1 MFLIP
6 AKLREFRQTAA
17 QRPASHHPPG
27 HVTVRHVSK
36 SAGGAHR

>member
-17 QRPASHHPPG
+17 QSYPLEGRERPID
-27 HVTVRHVSK
+27 VRHLPIETH
-36 SAGGAHR
+36 GAQ